1 MSMIQKSTTKWVAA
15 LVVALAGG
23 GAAGGGAAV
32 IATAAPPSAAD
43 AQAAEASFL
52 KEAIAQTPYSALVVY
67 TRVDI
72 KPVTGKNG
80 KANLTIPPAD
90 DVVTEERHTYHAR
103 VIETFRG
110 KAVPQV
116 RYDMVV
122 VRGESAN
129 VDTTPKILT
138 LCSGPQG
145 FYWPGTG
152 AVFTASKDA
161 VVLARQTGKEA
172 ASSATRMSKPF
183 AQCD

>member
-1 MSMIQKSTTKWVAA
+1 MSMIPKSTTKWVAA
-15 LVVALAGG
+15 LAVALAGG
-23 GAAGGGAAV
+23 GAAVAS
-32 IATAAPPSAAD
+32 TAAPPPAAD

-80 KANLTIPPAD
+80 KANLAAAPAD
-90 DVVTEERHTYHAR
+90 EDVTEERHTYHAR

-122 VRGESAN
+122 ERGESAN
-129 VDTTPKILT
+129 IDTTPKILT

-161 VVLARQTGKEA
+161 VVLARQAGKEA
-172 ASSATRMSKPF
+172 ASSARASKPF

>member
-1 MSMIQKSTTKWVAA
+1 MIPKSTTKWMAA
-15 LVVALAGG
+15 LAIALAGG
-23 GAAGGGAAV
+23 GAAVAS
-32 IATAAPPSAAD
+32 TAAPPPAAD

-52 KEAIAQTPYSALVVY
+52 KDAIAQTPYSALVVY
-67 TRVDI
+67 TRVDV
-72 KPVTGKNG
+72 KPVPGKNG
-80 KANLTIPPAD
+80 KANLTVPPAD
-90 DVVTEERHTYHAR
+90 EEVTEERHTYHAR

-110 KAVPQV
+110 KSVPQV

-122 VRGESAN
+122 ERGESAN
-129 VDTTPKILT
+129 IDTTPKILT

-161 VVLARQTGKEA
+161 IVLARQAGMEA
-172 ASSATRMSKPF
+172 VSPKARAAKPF

>member
-1 MSMIQKSTTKWVAA
+1 MSMMRISTIQWVATLA
-15 LVVALAGG
+15 VVLTGPGGALAS
-23 GAAGGGAAV
+23 
-32 IATAAPPSAAD
+32 PPSPGSAND
-43 AQAAEASFL
+43 VQAAEARFL
-52 KEAIAQTPYSALVVY
+52 KESITQTPYSALVVY

-72 KPVTGKNG
+72 KPIAGKNG
-80 KANLTIPPAD
+80 RSNAGTPPPAD
-90 DVVTEERHTYHAR
+90 VTEERHTYHAR

-110 KAVPQV
+110 KSVSQL

-122 VRGESAN
+122 EPGESASI
-129 VDTTPKILT
+129 DSTPKILT

-161 VVLARQTGKEA
+161 VVLARQAAKEPVP
-172 ASSATRMSKPF
+172 SATRTTRQF